1 MRSSTAVLI
10 ATFVVM
16 RIALSAAAYSP
27 IGNVNGWSRDRLS
40 AAGIAVG
47 PWRHER
53 EGEDPPPQWV
63 QVSFDCAAAP
73 KEHDV
78 VMTAWF
84 RSAGGDTLSASR
96 AERVNAVDGKVV
108 LTFCLTPALIESP
121 SAVVIKIWSKTPK
134 GAEASGYE
142 LSLKRI
148 AELARERAAGTRPAG
163 K

>member
-1 MRSSTAVLI
+1 MRSSTVALVVALVVTGI
-10 ATFVVM
+10 AFP
-16 RIALSAAAYSP
+16 ANAFSP
-27 IGNVNGWSRDRLS
+27 IGNVNGWSRDRLA
-40 AAGIAVG
+40 AAGIVVS

-53 EGEDPPPQWV
+53 EGEDPPLQWV

-78 VMTAWF
+78 VMTAWI
-84 RSAGGDTLSASR
+84 RSAGGETLSASR
-96 AERVNAVDGKVV
+96 AGRANAVDGRVV
-108 LTFCLTPALIESP
+108 LTFCLTPAQIESP

-148 AELARERAAGTRPAG
+148 AELARERAVGARPAR